1 MLIRLTVGL
10 FMGYLEW
17 NSIVVVWKRAY
28 AFMYKVLILINKAN
42 LIYVYNGYVIV
53 EM

>member
-1 MLIRLTVGL
+1 
-10 FMGYLEW
+10 
-17 NSIVVVWKRAY
+17 
-28 AFMYKVLILINKAN
+28 MYKVLILINKAN